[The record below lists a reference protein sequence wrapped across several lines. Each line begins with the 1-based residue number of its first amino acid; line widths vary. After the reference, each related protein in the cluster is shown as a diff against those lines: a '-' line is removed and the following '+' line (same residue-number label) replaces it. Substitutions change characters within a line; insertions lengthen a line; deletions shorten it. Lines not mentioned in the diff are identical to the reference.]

1 VSIGRV
7 KYARNGDIRLAYR
20 EMGDGDIPIVLV
32 PGWVSNVDLF
42 DDPTTLYAGISER
55 IARHARVIVWDKRGT
70 GLSDPVSHVPP
81 IDERMDDLRAVL
93 DAADVEFPALVGVS
107 EGGPMS
113 LMFAATYPER
123 VRSLLLIGTAARF
136 SQDPPDRPWGLT
148 PDQIAAGFDDLEN
161 HWGEGALADLFFG
174 PDVAAMPGVRD
185 MWGREQ
191 RASASPMMAR
201 LMWQAVAEIDVRD
214 VLDSVRTPTLV
225 IGRQGDRIAPVES
238 ARELAQRIPNAELRE
253 FPPGE
258 HYAADLS
265 DLLPHAVLK
274 FVGQQVDAMPA
285 ERVLSTVLFTDI
297 VGSTELL
304 AAQGDDHWRRQLDDH
319 DRLVDKVLSR
329 YGGRRAKH
337 TGDGVFALFDGPT
350 KAARCGLDLV
360 PALATHGIPIRAG
373 VHIGECEKR
382 GDEWSGMAVHVGAR
396 IGAMAA
402 AGEVLTSRTVR
413 DLSVGSG
420 LVFEDR
426 GAHRLKG
433 MPEDTEVFRVKVA

>member
-1 VSIGRV
+1 MSVGRV

-32 PGWVSNVDLF
+32 PGWVSNIDLY
-42 DDPTTLYAGISER
+42 DDPTTTYGAMAERFSEHTR
-55 IARHARVIVWDKRGT
+55 LVVWDKRGT
-70 GLSDPVSHVPP
+70 GLSDPVTHVPP

-93 DAADVEFPALVGVS
+93 DAADVEYPALFGIS

-113 LMFAATYPER
+113 IVFAATYPER
-123 VRSLLLIGTAARF
+123 VRSLVLAGTTPRF
-136 SQDPPDRPWGLT
+136 SQELPDFPWGFT
-148 PDQIAAGFDDLEN
+148 PEQIAAGYEDIEN

-174 PDVAAMPGVRD
+174 PIADIPGVRE
-185 MWGREQ
+185 MFGKEQ
-191 RASASPMMAR
+191 RACASPMMAR
-201 LMWQAVAEIDVRD
+201 MMWQAVFEIDVRA
-214 VLDSVRTPTLV
+214 VLGSVRTPTLV
-225 IGRQGDRIAPVES
+225 LARRGDRIASFEGAEV
-238 ARELAQRIPNAELRE
+238 LAAGIPNAELRE
-253 FPPGE
+253 LPPGE
-258 HYAADLS
+258 HYAS
-265 DLLPHAVLK
+265 DLLDLFPETVLK
-274 FVGQQVDAMPA
+274 FVGQQADAIPA

-304 AAQGDDHWRRQLDDH
+304 AAQGDEHWRRHLDDH
-319 DRLVDKVLSR
+319 DRLVDRVLAR

-396 IGAMAA
+396 IGAMAG

-420 LVFEDR
+420 LVFEDL
-426 GAHRLKG
+426 GTHRLKG
-433 MPEDTEVFRVKVA
+433 LPEDTEVFRVKVA